1 MNQTRTFLLF
11 ALLAVAYLLW
21 MAWEK
26 DYAPVPAQNA
36 PVAAASSNA
45 PADNAVP
52 GAGNA
57 ATPAIASG
65 TPPTVTAAAGQLITI
80 SNDVL
85 RLTVDT
91 RGGSVVR
98 ADLLGYPAE
107 PVTRKHPNPPPV
119 RLLDDAQSDYFV
131 AQSGLV
137 SAGSPAPDHR
147 ALFQSAQAH
156 YELSSGMPELK
167 VDLTW
172 QQGGIK
178 VTKTY
183 TLKRGQYVVGLDQR
197 IDNASATPWQGNA
210 YEQLQRAPRPAHT
223 SWLQNMTDPSS
234 ASFFGAGWYSPDD
247 HFQSLRF
254 EKFQKD
260 PLQQSFAGGWAA
272 MLQHYFFAAWIPPA
286 QQKASYS
293 TDVVNASGEHP
304 TYLIRTV
311 SPGMTVAPG
320 QSASTGARLYIGPK
334 LVSTLDTVAPGL
346 ALATNYG
353 VFTVIAQ
360 PMHAL
365 LSWLE
370 KVSGNWGVAIIL
382 LVLIIKGLTW
392 KLTAAQYRSSA
403 KMRKLQPRVS
413 ALKERYGDDK
423 QKMQMAMMELYKK
436 EKVNPM
442 TGCFPVLITIPI
454 FYGLYEVLR
463 ESVELRQA
471 PFVGWIHDLSAPD
484 PYFVLP
490 ALYTLVMLGQQ
501 YLMPAT
507 GMDPTQ
513 AKMMKFMPLI
523 FAVLFAF
530 FPAGLCLYYV
540 VNGMVSLGQ
549 QWYIT
554 HKVENGDAKA
564 KAA

>member
-1 MNQTRTFLLF
+1 
-11 ALLAVAYLLW
+11 LLAVAYLLW
-21 MAWEK
+21 TAWEK
-26 DYAPVPAQNA
+26 DYAPAPATPA
-36 PVAAASSNA
+36 ATVAAGSSA
-45 PADNAVP
+45 PATADAPRP
-52 GAGNA
+52 GAA
-57 ATPAIASG
+57 SATPAIAGGAPAS
-65 TPPTVTAAAGQLITI
+65 TAPGQLVTL

-98 ADLLGYPAE
+98 ADLLAYPAD
-107 PVTRKHPNPPPV
+107 PVTRQHPNPPPV
-119 RLLDDAQSDYFV
+119 RLLDDAAGQYFV

-137 SAGSPAPDHR
+137 SANAPAPDHR
-147 ALFQSAQAH
+147 ALFQSAQTSYVLAN
-156 YELSSGMPELK
+156 GQPQLK

-183 TLKRGQYVVGLDQR
+183 TLARGKYVVGVSQR
-197 IDNASATPWQGNA
+197 IDNDTAAPWQGNA
-210 YEQLQRAPRPAHT
+210 YQQLQRAPRAAHT
-223 SWLQNMTDPSS
+223 GWFQNMTDPDA
-234 ASFFGAGWYSPDD
+234 ASFYGAAWYSPQD
-247 HFQSLRF
+247 HFQSLKF
-254 EKFQKD
+254 DKFQKD
-260 PLQQSFAGGWAA
+260 PLRQTITGGWAA

-286 QQKASYS
+286 QQADSYS
-293 TDVVNASGEHP
+293 TDIVNASGEHP

-311 SPGMTVAPG
+311 SPAITVAPG
-320 QSASTGARLYIGPK
+320 QSASSEARLYIGPK
-334 LVSTLDTVAPGL
+334 LTGTLDTVAPGL

-353 VFTVIAQ
+353 MFTVIAQ

-370 KVSGNWGVAIIL
+370 KISGNWGVAIIL
-382 LVLIIKGLTW
+382 LVLLIKGLTW

-403 KMRKLQPRVS
+403 KMRKLQPRVA

-436 EKVNPM
+436 EKANPM
-442 TGCFPVLITIPI
+442 SGCLPVLITIPI

-471 PFVGWIHDLSAPD
+471 PFFGWIHDLSVPD

-490 ALYTLVMLGQQ
+490 AVYTLVMLGQQ
-501 YLMPAT
+501 YLMPPTA
-507 GMDPTQ
+507 GMDPAQ
-513 AKMMKFMPLI
+513 AKMMKFMPLL
-523 FAVLFAF
+523 FAVMFAF

-540 VNGMVSLGQ
+540 VNGLTGLAQ

-554 HKVENGDAKA
+554 RQVEQGDAA
-564 KAA
+564 KARA

>member
-26 DYAPVPAQNA
+26 DYAPAPAPTT
-36 PVAAASSNA
+36 PVAAASANA
-45 PADNAVP
+45 PADNTVP
-52 GAGNA
+52 GTGSA
-57 ATPAIASG
+57 ATPTIASSAPA
-65 TPPTVTAAAGQLITI
+65 TTTAAAGQLITI

-147 ALFQSAQAH
+147 ALFRSAQTR
-156 YELSSGMPELK
+156 YELANGMPELK
-167 VDLTW
+167 ADLTW
-172 QQGGIK
+172 QQDGIT

-197 IDNASATPWQGNA
+197 IDNAGATPWQGNA
-210 YEQLQRAPRPAHT
+210 YEQLQRAPRREHT
-223 SWLQNMTDPSS
+223 SWLQNMTDPSA
-234 ASFFGAGWYSPDD
+234 ASFFGAGWYSPEE
-247 HFQSLRF
+247 HFQSLKF
-254 EKFQKD
+254 DKFQED

-293 TDVVNASGEHP
+293 TDVVNAGGDHP

-311 SPGMTVAPG
+311 SPALTVAPG

-334 LVSTLDTVAPGL
+334 LVGTLDTVAPGL

-370 KVSGNWGVAIIL
+370 KVSGNWGAAIIL

-403 KMRKLQPRVS
+403 KMRKLQPRVA
-413 ALKERYGDDK
+413 ALKERFGDDK

-442 TGCFPVLITIPI
+442 TGCLPVLITIPI

-471 PFVGWIHDLSAPD
+471 PFIGWIHDLSAPD

-490 ALYTLVMLGQQ
+490 AVYTLVMLGQQ

-554 HKVENGDAKA
+554 HKVENAEAKA
-564 KAA
+564 KA

>member
-21 MAWEK
+21 TAWEK
-26 DYAPVPAQNA
+26 DYAPAPAPTA
-36 PVAAASSNA
+36 AVAASSGTA
-45 PADNAVP
+45 PSDNTVP
-52 GAGNA
+52 GAVGA
-57 ATPAIASG
+57 ATPAIAS
-65 TPPTVTAAAGQLITI
+65 TASASAAAGQLITI

-98 ADLLGYPAE
+98 ADLLAYPAE

-119 RLLDDAQSDYFV
+119 RLLDDAQAQYFV

-137 SAGSPAPDHR
+137 SAGGPAPDHR
-147 ALFQSAQAH
+147 ALFQSARTH
-156 YELSSGMPELK
+156 YELADGVPE
-167 VDLTW
+167 VRADLTW
-172 QQGGIK
+172 RQGDIK

-183 TLKRGQYVVGLDQR
+183 TLKRGQYVVALDQR
-197 IDNASATPWQGNA
+197 IDNTGSTPWQGNA
-210 YEQLQRAPRPAHT
+210 YEQLQRAPRPEHHG
-223 SWLQNMTDPSS
+223 WLQNMTDPSA
-234 ASFFGAGWYSPDD
+234 ASFYGAAWYSPED
-247 HFQSLRF
+247 HFQSLKF
-254 EKFQKD
+254 DKFQKD
-260 PLQQSFAGGWAA
+260 PLQQSFGGGWAA

-286 QQKASYS
+286 QQKATYS
-293 TDVVNASGEHP
+293 TDVVNAAGDHP
-304 TYLIRTV
+304 TYLIRAV
-311 SPGMTVAPG
+311 SPTLTVAPG
-320 QSASTGARLYIGPK
+320 QSQSTGARLYIGPK
-334 LVSTLDTVAPGL
+334 LVGTLDSVAPGL

-403 KMRKLQPRVS
+403 KMRKLQPRVA

-442 TGCFPVLITIPI
+442 TGCLPVLITIPI

-484 PYFVLP
+484 PFFVLP
-490 ALYTLVMLGQQ
+490 AVYTLVMLGQQ

-554 HKVENGDAKA
+554 HKVENGEAKA
-564 KAA
+564 KA

>member
-26 DYAPVPAQNA
+26 DYAPAPAPSA
-36 PVAAASSNA
+36 PVTAASVA
-45 PADNAVP
+45 TPADDGVP
-52 GAGNA
+52 GA
-57 ATPAIASG
+57 ATPAAPAIAG
-65 TPPTVTAAAGQLITI
+65 GAPTAAAAGQLITI

-98 ADLLGYPAE
+98 ADLLGYPAV
-107 PVTRKHPNPPPV
+107 PVTGKHPNPPPV

-147 ALFQSAQAH
+147 ALFQSAQTR
-156 YELSSGMPELK
+156 YELADGMPELK

-172 QQGGIK
+172 QQDGIT

-183 TLKRGQYVVGLDQR
+183 TLKRGQYVVELDQR
-197 IDNASATPWQGNA
+197 IDNAGATAWQGNA
-210 YEQLQRAPRPAHT
+210 YEQLQRAPRIKET
-223 SWLQNMTDPSS
+223 GWLETMTDPAA
-234 ASFFGAGWYSPDD
+234 ASFFGAGWYSPED
-247 HFQSLRF
+247 HFQSL
-254 EKFQKD
+254 KFD
-260 PLQQSFAGGWAA
+260 DFDEEPLRGSFAGGWAA

-293 TDVVNASGEHP
+293 TDVVNAGGQHP
-304 TYLIRTV
+304 TYLIRAV
-311 SPGMTVAPG
+311 SPTLTVAPG
-320 QSASTGARLYIGPK
+320 QSQTTGARLYVGPK
-334 LVSTLDTVAPGL
+334 LAGTLDSVAPGL

-353 VFTVIAQ
+353 MFTIIAQ

-370 KVSGNWGVAIIL
+370 KVSGNWGAAIIL

-403 KMRKLQPRVS
+403 HMRRLQPRVA

-442 TGCFPVLITIPI
+442 TGCLPVLITIPI

-471 PFVGWIHDLSAPD
+471 PFFAWIHDLSAPD
-484 PYFVLP
+484 PFFVLP
-490 ALYTLVMLGQQ
+490 AVYTLVMLGQQ

-540 VNGMVSLGQ
+540 VNGIVSLGQ

-554 HKVENGDAKA
+554 HKVENAEAKA

>member
-11 ALLAVAYLLW
+11 ALMAVAYLLW

-26 DYAPVPAQNA
+26 DYALPPASA
-36 PVAAASSNA
+36 GTPVAAGSAAAAADGSVPGSA
-45 PADNAVP
+45 PAAL
-52 GAGNA
+52 
-57 ATPAIASG
+57 PAIAGSAA
-65 TPPTVTAAAGQLITI
+65 PAAAGQLVTV

-85 RLTVDT
+85 RLTIDT

-98 ADLLGYPAE
+98 ADLLAYPAT
-107 PVTRKHPNPPPV
+107 PVTHEHPNPPPV
-119 RLLDDAQSDYFV
+119 RLLDDTQEAYFV

-137 SAGSPAPDHR
+137 SATGPAPDHR
-147 ALFQSAQAH
+147 APFQAAQTRYALANGQGEVQA
-156 YELSSGMPELK
+156 ELSWE
-167 VDLTW
+167 
-172 QQGGIK
+172 QGGVK

-183 TLKRGQYVVGLDQR
+183 TLKRGSYVVDMSQR
-197 IDNASATPWQGNA
+197 IANGSAATWQGNA
-210 YEQLQRAPRPAHT
+210 YQQLQRAPRPQHT
-223 SWLQNMTDPSS
+223 SWLQNMTDPSA
-234 ASFFGAGWYSPDD
+234 ASFYGAAWYSPED
-247 HFQSLRF
+247 HFQSL
-254 EKFQKD
+254 KFDEFAKE

-286 QQKASYS
+286 QQTDSYS
-293 TDVVNASGEHP
+293 TAVVNSGSAHP

-311 SPGMTVAPG
+311 SPVLNVAPG
-320 QSASTGARLYIGPK
+320 QSATSEARLYVGPK
-334 LVSTLDTVAPGL
+334 LTGTLDTVAPGL

-353 VFTVIAQ
+353 MFTVIAQ

-365 LSWLE
+365 LSWLH
-370 KVSGNWGVAIIL
+370 KISGNWGVAIIL

-403 KMRKLQPRVS
+403 KMRKLQPRVA

-442 TGCFPVLITIPI
+442 TGCLPVLITIPI

-471 PFVGWIHDLSAPD
+471 PFVGWIHDLSMPD

-507 GMDPTQ
+507 GMDPAQ

-540 VNGMVSLGQ
+540 VNGITGLAQ

-554 HKVENGDAKA
+554 RQVENGEAKA
-564 KAA
+564 KA

>member
-26 DYAPVPAQNA
+26 DYAPAPAQTA
-36 PVAAASSNA
+36 PVTASSANA
-45 PADNAVP
+45 PADNTVP
-52 GAGNA
+52 G
-57 ATPAIASG
+57 
-65 TPPTVTAAAGQLITI
+65 VTAAGVPQIATGAPASVAAGQLITI

-98 ADLLGYPAE
+98 ADLLAYPAE
-107 PVTRKHPNPPPV
+107 PVTRKHPKQPPV
-119 RLLDDAQSDYFV
+119 RLLTDAQDKYFV

-137 SAGSPAPDHR
+137 SASSPAPDHR

-156 YELSSGMPELK
+156 TELANGMPQVK

-172 QQGGIK
+172 QQDGIK

-183 TLKRGQYVVGLDQR
+183 TLKRGQYVVELDQR
-197 IDNASATPWQGNA
+197 IDNTGSTPWQGSA
-210 YEQLQRAPRPAHT
+210 YEQLQRAPRQEHT
-223 SWLQNMTDPSS
+223 SWLQNMTDPSA
-234 ASFFGAGWYSPDD
+234 ASFFGAGWYSPED
-247 HFQSLRF
+247 HFQSLKF
-254 EKFQKD
+254 DKFQED
-260 PLQQSFAGGWAA
+260 ALQQSFPGGWAA

-293 TDVVNASGEHP
+293 TDVVNAGGEHP
-304 TYLIRTV
+304 TYLIRAV
-311 SPGMTVAPG
+311 SPALTVAPG
-320 QSASTGARLYIGPK
+320 QSQTTGARLYIGPK
-334 LVSTLDTVAPGL
+334 LVGTLDTVAPGL

-403 KMRKLQPRVS
+403 KMRKLQPRVT

-442 TGCFPVLITIPI
+442 TGCLPVLITIPI

-484 PYFVLP
+484 PFFVLP
-490 ALYTLVMLGQQ
+490 AVYTLVMLGQQ

-554 HKVENGDAKA
+554 HKVENGEVKA
-564 KAA
+564 KA

>member
-11 ALLAVAYLLW
+11 ALMAVAYLLW

-26 DYAPVPAQNA
+26 DYAPAPAVTGS
-36 PVAAASSNA
+36 PVAASSA
-45 PADNAVP
+45 TPPADNAVP
-52 GAGNA
+52 GAVST

-65 TPPTVTAAAGQLITI
+65 APATTARQLITL

-85 RLTVDT
+85 RLTIDT

-98 ADLLGYPAE
+98 AELLAYPAE
-107 PVTRKHPNPPPV
+107 PVTKKHPNPPPV
-119 RLLDDAQSDYFV
+119 RLLDDAAGDYFV

-147 ALFQSAQAH
+147 ALFQSAQTH
-156 YELSSGMPELK
+156 YELASGQPQLK
-167 VDLTW
+167 ADLTW
-172 QQGGIK
+172 QQDGIK
-178 VTKTY
+178 VTKSY
-183 TLKRGQYVVGLDQR
+183 TLKRGSYEVALSQR
-197 IDNASATPWQGNA
+197 IDNAGAAPWQGNA

-223 SWLQNMTDPSS
+223 GWLQNMTDPSA
-234 ASFFGAGWYSPDD
+234 ASFFGAAWYSPED
-247 HFQSLRF
+247 HFQSLAF
-254 EKFQKD
+254 DKFQKD
-260 PLQQSFAGGWAA
+260 PLHQTFAGGWAA

-286 QQKASYS
+286 QQTSSYS
-293 TDVVNASGEHP
+293 TDVVNAGGEHP

-311 SPGMTVAPG
+311 SSPLAVAPG
-320 QSASTGARLYIGPK
+320 QSASSDARLYIGPK
-334 LVSTLDTVAPGL
+334 LTGTLDTVAPGL
-346 ALATNYG
+346 SLATNYG

-370 KVSGNWGVAIIL
+370 KISGNWGVAIIL

-403 KMRKLQPRVS
+403 KMRKLQPRVA
-413 ALKERYGDDK
+413 ALKERFGDDK

-442 TGCFPVLITIPI
+442 TGCLPVLITIPI

-471 PFVGWIHDLSAPD
+471 PFVGWIHDLSMPD
-484 PYFVLP
+484 PFFVLP

-513 AKMMKFMPLI
+513 AKMMKFMPLV

-540 VNGMVSLGQ
+540 VNGITGLAQ

-554 HKVENGDAKA
+554 HQVEQGDAKA
-564 KAA
+564 KA